1 MVRVSSPMLSLD
13 ASGTIGKAATFSKW
27 KGRNYVRSRVIP
39 HNPKSAGQI
48 GVRAMFK
55 FLAQNWTAIAVGTK
69 ALWLPLA
76 KALVVSEFNAFVRNN
91 QARFRN
97 FKMPSKDP
105 TAAAAHTAGVLNVW
119 TATAGIRQIQLTL
132 SLTTANACWG
142 AAIFRSPTGTFS
154 ATWDKCI
161 AVILIADTASHIY
174 VDTPLAAGHYYY
186 EHMLFT
192 DDGLASTESA
202 EVDAIVA

>member
-1 MVRVSSPMLSLD
+1 MLSLD
-13 ASGTIGKAATFSKW
+13 ASGTIAKAATFSKW
-27 KGRNYVRSRVIP
+27 KGRNYVRSRVVP
-39 HNPKSAGQI
+39 HNPKSTGQI

-55 FLAQNWTAIAVGTK
+55 FLAQNWAAISAPTK

-76 KALVVSEFNAFVRNN
+76 KALVISEFNAYVRNN

-105 TAAAAHTAGVLNVW
+105 TAAATHTAGVLNAW
-119 TATAGIRQIQLTL
+119 TATAGIRQVQLLLT
-132 SLTTANACWG
+132 LTTANACWG
-142 AAIFRSPTGTFS
+142 AAIFRSPTGTFT

-161 AVILIADTASHIY
+161 AVIPIADTATHIY
-174 VDTPLAAGHYYY
+174 VDTPLTAGHYYY

-192 DDGLASTESA
+192 DDGLSSTESA
-202 EVDAIVA
+202 EVDAVVA

>member
-1 MVRVSSPMLSLD
+1 MMSMD
-13 ASGTIGKAATFSKW
+13 ASGTIANAATFSKW

-39 HNPKSAGQI
+39 HNPQTAGQV

-55 FLAQNWTAIAVGTK
+55 FLAQNWKLIAVGTK
-69 ALWLPLA
+69 ALWLPLS
-76 KALVVSEFNAFVRNN
+76 KALVVSEFNAFIRNN
-91 QARFRN
+91 QARWRN

-105 TAAAAHTAGVLNVW
+105 TAAAAHTAGVLNAW
-119 TATAGIRQIQLTL
+119 TATAGVRQIQLAL

-142 AAIFRSPTGTFS
+142 AAIFRSPTGTFT

-161 AVILIADTASHIY
+161 AVVLLADTSPHLY
-174 VDTPLAAGHYYY
+174 VDTPLEAGHYYY

>member
-1 MVRVSSPMLSLD
+1 MMSMD
-13 ASGTIGKAATFSKW
+13 ASGTIANAATFSKW

-39 HNPKSAGQI
+39 HNPQTAGQV

-55 FLAQNWTAIAVGTK
+55 FLAQNWKLIAVGTK
-69 ALWLPLA
+69 ALWLPLS
-76 KALVVSEFNAFVRNN
+76 KALVVSEFNAFIRNN
-91 QARFRN
+91 QARWRN

-105 TAAAAHTAGVLNVW
+105 TAAAAHTAGVLNAW
-119 TATAGIRQIQLTL
+119 TATAGVRQIQLAL

-142 AAIFRSPTGTFS
+142 AAIFRSPTGTFT

-161 AVILIADTASHIY
+161 AVVLIADTSPHLY
-174 VDTPLAAGHYYY
+174 VDTPLEAGHYYY